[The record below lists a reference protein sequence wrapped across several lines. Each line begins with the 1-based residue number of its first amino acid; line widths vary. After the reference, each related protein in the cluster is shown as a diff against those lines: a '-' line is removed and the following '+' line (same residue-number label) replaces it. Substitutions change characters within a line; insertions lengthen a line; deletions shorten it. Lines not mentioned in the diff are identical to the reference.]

1 MHFPNERYNDSND
14 SHHLLVLSSDLY
26 HHPQAFVTI

>member
-1 MHFPNERYNDSND
+1 MHFPNERYNDSN